1 MSGATRCVF
10 ISVPHGTSAG
20 NMLRAG
26 GLLER
31 LQEFDRTLQIVL
43 LSPMARDAAF
53 VREFERP
60 GVRIIDQPAHV
71 PAGLEARLL
80 SLVQAGF
87 LSRGRT
93 ESVRIRMMEAR
104 ANGIIRWLPLKALL
118 GRMVTTVGFGSG
130 SPYALSDRFVSH
142 PDMERL
148 FDEHQP
154 ALVVCANPGLV
165 FSEVPLM
172 RTARR
177 RGVPCMVIDAS
188 WDNFTNKLLPVR
200 QADRLVVWNELM
212 KTQAVTLHGYRPD
225 AVRVAGAPQFDVH
238 FKAQLRATREEFFQR
253 IGADPSRKLIVV
265 TTTPRALYRHHDH
278 VLRVLAQAI
287 EHGPLGGAQ
296 VLVRLHPRDDIGAYR
311 EFAGVA
317 HVIIGYDFYFGHK
330 RAGNPQLM
338 ETTGKELGFGVT
350 VVAPV
355 AEAGEVFSSSA
366 VRVYLAQGDVKGA
379 THVLGEHWRVQGK
392 VIGGAKRGTGL
403 GFPTANVP
411 MPKGTALAHGIY
423 AVRAHVD
430 GKHYDA
436 AAYLGTRPTFD
447 NGMPV
452 LEVFIFD
459 FQGDLYGHDL
469 DVEFVDFVRADR
481 KFSSGE
487 ELVAQMDEDVKAI
500 RAMLLQG

>member
-118 GRMVTTVGFGSG
+118 GRMVTSVGFGSG

-287 EHGPLGGAQ
+287 EHGPLSGAQ
-296 VLVRLHPRDDIGAYR
+296 VLVRLHPRDEVDSYR
-311 EFAGVA
+311 EFAGVP
-317 HVIIGYDFYFGHK
+317 HIIIEKPFRDTVKVADGLAIDVMPEHQ
-330 RAGNPQLM
+330 RH
-338 ETTGKELGFGVT
+338 LGDT
-350 VVAPV
+350 LCHADVVVNVASTITIEACIFDTPV
-355 AEAGEVFSSSA
+355 VNISFDGSEDEPYVRSASRYYRFTHYVNITNHGA
-366 VRVYLAQGDVKGA
+366 VRVAESPAAMVEAVARYLADPGLDAEGRRRVVADQCQFTDGRSASRVTAAVIDELA
-379 THVLGEHWRVQGK
+379 TLGRS
-392 VIGGAKRGTGL
+392 RT
-403 GFPTANVP
+403 
-411 MPKGTALAHGIY
+411 
-423 AVRAHVD
+423 
-430 GKHYDA
+430 A
-436 AAYLGTRPTFD
+436 AA
-447 NGMPV
+447 
-452 LEVFIFD
+452 
-459 FQGDLYGHDL
+459 
-469 DVEFVDFVRADR
+469 
-481 KFSSGE
+481 
-487 ELVAQMDEDVKAI
+487 
-500 RAMLLQG
+500 